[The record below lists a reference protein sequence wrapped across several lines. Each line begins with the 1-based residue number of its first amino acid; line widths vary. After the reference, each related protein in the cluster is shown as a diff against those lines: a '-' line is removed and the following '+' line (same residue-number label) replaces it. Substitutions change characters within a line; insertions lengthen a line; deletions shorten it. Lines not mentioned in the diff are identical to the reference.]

1 MGERA
6 ARIPAQVGDVVR
18 RRDLVLARQ
27 LVHDDEAVDA
37 LHRRLFAAVLD
48 ERQHFEVEQ
57 VVDVVV
63 VGRYYERFAD
73 HAVGVSRAVSYLV
86 TGQHSALTA

>member
-1 MGERA
+1 MSSRHGARDA
-6 ARIPAQVGDVVR
+6 GSGPRIPAQVGDVVR

-73 HAVGVSRAVSYLV
+73 HAVGVSAP
-86 TGQHSALTA
+86 SATW